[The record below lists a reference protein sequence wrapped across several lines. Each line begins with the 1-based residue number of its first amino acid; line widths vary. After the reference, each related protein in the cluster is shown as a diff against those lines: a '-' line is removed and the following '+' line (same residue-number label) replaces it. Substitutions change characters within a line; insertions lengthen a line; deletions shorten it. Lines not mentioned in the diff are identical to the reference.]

1 MTDYTQQ
8 ELLIAVVAR
17 LLEGCGHIAVGA
29 SSPIPGSAALLLRA
43 SGRDVTVNVLG
54 SLKNNS
60 FTSGSVELFDCAGQG
75 RLDAFFLGGGQI
87 NRKENIN
94 LIGTGG
100 DYPANDVRW
109 PGNFGSA
116 YLYYVVPKVILF
128 REEHSRRALVE
139 RVDFISAPGTSP
151 RGVHRPG
158 GPKHL
163 VTSKALFDFDAER
176 ARFSLASI
184 HPGTSLEQILEH
196 TGFDFDRAELVPTTA
211 APEPATLALLR
222 GRIRDEIAEIYPRF
236 AAQAFA
242 S

>member
-8 ELLIAVVAR
+8 ELLIAAVAR
-17 LLEGCGHIAVGA
+17 LLKGCRHIAVGA

-43 SGRDVTVNVLG
+43 SGHDVTVNVLG
-54 SLKNNS
+54 SLKNNN

-87 NRKENIN
+87 DGAANIN

-109 PGNFGSA
+109 PGSFGSA

-139 RVDFISAPGTSP
+139 KVDFITAPGTSP
-151 RGVHRPG
+151 PGVYRPG

-163 VTSKALFDFDAER
+163 VTSKALFDFDATR

-184 HPGTSLEQILEH
+184 HPGNSLEQILEH
-196 TGFDFDRAELVPTTA
+196 TGFDFDYPATVPTT
-211 APEPATLALLR
+211 EPPDRATLQQLR
-222 GRIRDEIAEIYPRF
+222 GRIREEISEIYPRF
-236 AAQAFA
+236 AVRAFA